1 MGYEHSDRQLN
12 YAPFMSYI
20 IEGYNPISVFRYF
33 EDISRIPRSSS
44 DEKAISDFLVEFAKQ
59 HNLEYYQ
66 DEIYNVI
73 IKKAG
78 SMSAKNAPAIIL
90 QGHIDMVC
98 EKNNDTIHDFDKD
111 SLKLRVIDGKLMA
124 TGTTLGADN
133 GAAVAIMLA
142 LLDDDSIIHP
152 PLECIFTVQEETGLS
167 GAININVSN
176 ISGRTMINLDSE
188 EEGVATV
195 SCAGGMRARFY
206 KDIIWENGGEF
217 GLKISVRGL
226 NGGHSGMDIDKENAN
241 ANKLMGRV
249 LYALYE
255 QVDMQIASFNGG
267 SKDNAIPREADA
279 EVLFINQEELDMAIE
294 IVNCEATDIISEFS
308 SVEENLSIDTENIS
322 VKRAMD
328 KATTSDIIKCIY
340 LAPNG
345 VKNRNVKAG
354 GFTVCSINM
363 GVVKTDEKKL
373 AITFAPRSSIASL
386 QSQTK
391 KELKL
396 LSELFGFEFQVDSE
410 YPGWSY
416 AEKSKIRTVFKECY
430 KGQYGKQLQIEAIHA
445 GLECGLFCE
454 KLEGLDAIA
463 VGPTIVGC
471 HTPQEYLDLASC
483 ERFYKLLVSVLE
495 RLAK

>member
-1 MGYEHSDRQLN
+1 MGERNSRC
-12 YAPFMSYI
+12 APIMSYI
-20 IEGYNPISVFRYF
+20 IEGYNPISVFHYF
-33 EDISRIPRSSS
+33 EDISKIPRSSS
-44 DEKAISDFLVEFAKQ
+44 NEKAISDFLVEFAKQ

-66 DEIYNVI
+66 DEIHNVI
-73 IKKAG
+73 IKKTG
-78 SMSAKNAPAIIL
+78 SKSCENAPAIIL

-98 EKNNDTIHDFDKD
+98 EKNADTIHDFDKD
-111 SLKLRVIDGKLMA
+111 GLKLRVVDGKLMA

-142 LLDDDSIIHP
+142 VLDDDNMIHP
-152 PLECIFTVQEETGLS
+152 PIECVFTVQEETGLT
-167 GAININVSN
+167 GAIHIDAAK
-176 ISGRTMINLDSE
+176 ISARTMINLDSE

-195 SCAGGMRARFY
+195 SCAGGLRARFY
-206 KDIIWENGGEF
+206 KEITWEKGGEF
-217 GLKISVRGL
+217 GLKICVRGL
-226 NGGHSGMDIDKENAN
+226 NGGHSGMDISKENAN

-255 QVDMQIASFNGG
+255 QLELRIASFNGG

-279 EVLFINQEELDMAIE
+279 EILLFDADSLKKAIE
-294 IVNCEATDIISEFS
+294 IVRHEAADISAEFS
-308 SVEENLSIDTENIS
+308 TIEEKLSIHAEPISIEN
-322 VKRAMD
+322 VMD
-328 KATTSDIIKCIY
+328 KATTESIIKCIY

-354 GFTVCSINM
+354 GFIVRSINM
-363 GVVKTDEKKL
+363 GVVHTEENRL
-373 AITFAPRSSIASL
+373 VITFAPRSSVASL
-386 QSQTK
+386 QKQTK

-396 LSELFGFEFQVDSE
+396 LSELFGFEYHVDSE

-416 AEKSKIRTVFKECY
+416 AEKSNIRNVFKECY
-430 KGQYGKQLQIEAIHA
+430 KGQYGKELHVEAIHA

-463 VGPTIVGC
+463 VGPTISGC
-471 HTPQEYLDLASC
+471 HTPEEYLDLASC
-483 ERFYKLLVSVLE
+483 ERFYKLIVSVLE